1 MSTQTS
7 LEPAKS
13 VHSVAGTTVKFE
25 FSLPSVGENG
35 LPLAVALDVWPF
47 LALRE
52 GRSALST
59 SRLERLTV
67 VSRVEGP
74 RPLSCAPSSTPSS
87 SPSGRRARAGVH
99 AAIDAAAGC
108 PRPSTAPILV
118 RSEAMDP
125 DASPGLR
132 CTRCAALC
140 RPQARAE
147 HQLDQALDARVASAR
162 R

>member
-1 MSTQTS
+1 MDPMSTQTS

-25 FSLPSVGENG
+25 FSLPS
-35 LPLAVALDVWPF
+35 
-47 LALRE
+47 
-52 GRSALST
+52 
-59 SRLERLTV
+59 
-67 VSRVEGP
+67 
-74 RPLSCAPSSTPSS
+74 
-87 SPSGRRARAGVH
+87 GRRARAGVH
-99 AAIDAAAGC
+99 AATDAAAGC